1 VRGSQSTTTTSGNRN
16 LLPMG
21 FFFLFLPPLLR
32 FPMPNSNKVLW
43 GLDPEGLEHMIRM
56 SPAKFLEDSLLFAYG
71 FRPHDVISSALHGV
85 HIDLC
90 TKEASVM

>member
-1 VRGSQSTTTTSGNRN
+1 LDFFSF
-16 LLPMG
+16 
-21 FFFLFLPPLLR
+21 FFFLPFFG
-32 FPMPNSNKVLW
+32 FPMPYSMLR